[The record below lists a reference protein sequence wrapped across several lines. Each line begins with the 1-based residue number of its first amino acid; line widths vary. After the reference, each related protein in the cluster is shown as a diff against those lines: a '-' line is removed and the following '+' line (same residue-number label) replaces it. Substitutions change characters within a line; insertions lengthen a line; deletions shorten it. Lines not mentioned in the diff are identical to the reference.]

1 MKTLHFANVYVKAW
15 GSAGGKLE
23 SEGPIKELLDRAFH
37 DAYCGTSSFE
47 RAERELIRSAV
58 DSALR
63 KAKLEP
69 NDLDVIIAGDLM
81 NQLSA
86 SHYFAKDLHRPFI
99 GMYAACATSSLILA
113 QAAILVEKMHQQRV
127 LAFTSS
133 HTATAER
140 QYRFPNEY
148 GIQKKA
154 TTTSTAS
161 GAGAAIITAEPAQV
175 RITHAC
181 IGEIVDW
188 HFCDANDMGRAMV
201 PAAYKTIK
209 QVFAD
214 TGTDFSDYDGIYTG
228 DLSALGFSFLCDLF
242 IQDGYDLHNHLNDC
256 GLMLY
261 DRDKQDVFCGG
272 SGCGCSMLY
281 TFTKLMD
288 DLTNGKANK
297 IMVVATGALLSPV
310 AVQQKE
316 SIPCI
321 AHAVIYERAGEA

>member
-1 MKTLHFANVYVKAW
+1 M
-15 GSAGGKLE
+15 
-23 SEGPIKELLDRAFH
+23 
-37 DAYCGTSSFE
+37 
-47 RAERELIRSAV
+47 
-58 DSALR
+58 
-63 KAKLEP
+63 
-69 NDLDVIIAGDLM
+69 
-81 NQLSA
+81 
-86 SHYFAKDLHRPFI
+86 
-99 GMYAACATSSLILA
+99 
-113 QAAILVEKMHQQRV
+113 
-127 LAFTSS
+127 
-133 HTATAER
+133 
-140 QYRFPNEY
+140 
-148 GIQKKA
+148 
-154 TTTSTAS
+154 
-161 GAGAAIITAEPAQV
+161 
-175 RITHAC
+175 
-181 IGEIVDW
+181 
-188 HFCDANDMGRAMV
+188 

>member
-140 QYRFPNEY
+140 QYRFPNE
-148 GIQKKA
+148 
-154 TTTSTAS
+154 
-161 GAGAAIITAEPAQV
+161 
-175 RITHAC
+175 
-181 IGEIVDW
+181 
-188 HFCDANDMGRAMV
+188 
-201 PAAYKTIK
+201 
-209 QVFAD
+209 
-214 TGTDFSDYDGIYTG
+214 
-228 DLSALGFSFLCDLF
+228 
-242 IQDGYDLHNHLNDC
+242 
-256 GLMLY
+256 
-261 DRDKQDVFCGG
+261 
-272 SGCGCSMLY
+272 
-281 TFTKLMD
+281 
-288 DLTNGKANK
+288 
-297 IMVVATGALLSPV
+297 
-310 AVQQKE
+310 
-316 SIPCI
+316 
-321 AHAVIYERAGEA
+321 